1 MSGAIVIERAALDQ
15 LAALLLERAGLKITP
30 DGYAG
35 LRLALHARMPVLG
48 LSDASDYVGRLRQ
61 LSGEEELRALMPL
74 VTVGKTEFFRDA
86 RQFLAFEREVFPRL
100 LAEARAAQRPVRLW
114 SAGCA
119 TGEEPYSLAMAA
131 LERGGTRETVSILAT
146 DLNPAAVESAS
157 AGLYQPRRLVGL
169 SEERLERFFTRE
181 DGAYRVIDA
190 VRALVRFEGHNL
202 AAPAWPQVS
211 ARSLD
216 VIFCRNVIIYFDP
229 PTILGVLERFYET
242 LRPGGWLFLGYSE
255 SLFKFSTRFEMV
267 EVGGTFAYQ
276 RPLPAARAPSPAP
289 RPSTP
294 APPPVPRSPTDVES
308 VLRELKRAARLPPPA
323 PSPPGVPVPPAPP
336 ETPVQR
342 LAHVVEAIEAGDF
355 PRALRVIRRLV
366 DDEPEDLSARLT
378 LGNVYAL
385 MGNVEEARETFQQA
399 LAREPLCVEARLYL
413 ALAEMQAGA
422 FDEARQ
428 ELTRALFLEPTLAV
442 GHYLLGQVQER
453 RGDAESARR
462 AYRNAIAQRR
472 HETHELIGHFPD
484 LPRSNEAIAQAAQ
497 FRLAALSER

>member
-1 MSGAIVIERAALDQ
+1 MSATLVIERPALDQ

-35 LRLALHARMPVLG
+35 LRLALQARMPVLG
-48 LSDASDYVGRLRQ
+48 LTDAAEYVSRLRQ
-61 LSGEEELRALMPL
+61 VSGEEELRALMPL
-74 VTVGKTEFFRDA
+74 VTVGKTEFFRDT
-86 RQFLAFEREVFPRL
+86 RQFLAFEREVFPRV
-100 LAEARAAQRPVRLW
+100 LADARGAQRPVRLW

-119 TGEEPYSLAMAA
+119 TGEEPYSIAMAA
-131 LERGGTRETVSILAT
+131 LERGGTRDSVLVLAT
-146 DLNPAAVESAS
+146 DVNPAAVESAR
-157 AGLYQPRRLVGL
+157 AGVFQPRRLIGL
-169 SEERLERFFTRE
+169 SEERLQRFFTPQQ
-181 DGAYRVIDA
+181 GAYRVIEP
-190 VRALVRFEGHNL
+190 VRELVRFDVHNL

-216 VIFCRNVIIYFDP
+216 AIFCRNVIIYFDP
-229 PTILGVLERFYET
+229 PTILGVLERFYEA

-276 RPLPAARAPSPAP
+276 RPLSPARAQVPAP
-289 RPSTP
+289 RPS
-294 APPPVPRSPTDVES
+294 ASQSAPVPRSPTDVES
-308 VLRELKRAARLPPPA
+308 VLREFKRAAKLPPPA
-323 PSPPGVPVPPAPP
+323 PSPPGVPVPPAPI

-342 LAHVVEAIEAGDF
+342 LAHVIEAIESGDF

-366 DDEPEDLSARLT
+366 DDEPDDLAARLT
-378 LGNVYAL
+378 LGNVHSL
-385 MGNVEEARETFQQA
+385 MGNLEEAREAFQQA
-399 LAREPLCVEARLYL
+399 LTREPLCVEARLYL
-413 ALAEMQAGA
+413 ALAAMQAGA

-453 RGDAESARR
+453 RGDAEGARR
-462 AYRNAIAQRR
+462 AYRNATAQRR
-472 HETHELIGHFPD
+472 GPSHELIGHFPD